1 MVTKNIVHQK
11 HGSPKKWLQK
21 VIVLPG
27 TGEYIQIGCQ
37 GPVREEKETNSA
49 AQGSFVCRQKT
60 PFLENTNTAQF
71 CKMTPFSKINIFSFI
86 FNQNVRNVQGQR
98 RLCEQIIK
106 WAMDIDIGQR
116 HQA

>member
-1 MVTKNIVHQK
+1 MRERDHQKHWSPKSLFTENIVHQKHCSPKTLVTKNIVHQK

-60 PFLENTNTAQF
+60 PFLENTKTQ
-71 CKMTPFSKINIFSFI
+71 TLLSFA
-86 FNQNVRNVQGQR
+86 R
-98 RLCEQIIK
+98 
-106 WAMDIDIGQR
+106 
-116 HQA
+116 